1 MSSNRQLS
9 LKRRIGVWA
18 LLLASIWLTPLMAM
32 EVEKL
37 AQTQTS
43 WDGSKFHYPSGTAE
57 ISIYKARL
65 AAGEQ
70 TAWHCHPVPVFGYML
85 AGELRVTTE
94 AGQQHLFKPG
104 DAVVEVMNGWHRG
117 GAVNGPVEFVVVY
130 AGEQGLKNTVLQS
143 SGKSC
148 GDS

>member
-1 MSSNRQLS
+1 MSMT
-9 LKRRIGVWA
+9 RRIAVFIM
-18 LLLASIWLTPLMAM
+18 LLSAAPLMAM
-32 EVEKL
+32 EVEQL

-43 WDGSKFHYPSGTAE
+43 WDGSKFHYSAGTAE

-70 TAWHCHPVPVFGYML
+70 TAWHCHPVPVFGYL
-85 AGELRVTTE
+85 LHGELRVTTE
-94 AGQQHLFKPG
+94 AGQQHLFKQG

-117 GAVNGPVEFVVVY
+117 SAVNGPVEFVVAY